1 MRRNFPNRNTFEF
14 GNGVVVNSEFEAGN
28 LWRCQEFL
36 AAACNEIELAEDEEG
51 AEGGDGT
58 QQMSNSQASGTA
70 AEENGDNA
78 DPNGYSLTDT
88 ALLFAPTEDELY
100 CYDLWV
106 CPDSLPY
113 IEGSKQRAQF
123 YFDLTGLPQ

>member
-14 GNGVVVNSEFEAGN
+14 ENGVIVNSEFEAGN

-36 AAACNEIELAEDEEG
+36 AAACNEIELEEEVDV
-51 AEGGDGT
+51 EGGEDT
-58 QQMSNSQASGTA
+58 QQVSNSQASGTA
-70 AEENGDNA
+70 VEGENGDK
-78 DPNGYSLTDT
+78 DVNGYSLTDT
-88 ALLFAPTEDELY
+88 ETLFAPTEDELY

-113 IEGSKQRAQF
+113 IEGSKQRA
-123 YFDLTGLPQ
+123 